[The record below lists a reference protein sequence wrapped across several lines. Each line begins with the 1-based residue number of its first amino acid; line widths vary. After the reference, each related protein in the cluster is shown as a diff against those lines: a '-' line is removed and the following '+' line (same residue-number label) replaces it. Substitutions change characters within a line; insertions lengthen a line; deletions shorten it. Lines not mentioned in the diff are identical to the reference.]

1 MFYNKNK
8 LLILEQN
15 ACPRKKGKS
24 RLLVTA
30 LAWCADTGHPCERG
44 AGGRKNTSVLCVVC
58 ELPGASSEIRA
69 CYGPIREI
77 ALVLTPY
84 RS

>member
-44 AGGRKNTSVLCVVC
+44 AGGRKNTSVLCVGGGVSC
-58 ELPGASSEIRA
+58 Q
-69 CYGPIREI
+69 GPAVKYEPATDLLER
-77 ALVLTPY
+77 
-84 RS
+84 